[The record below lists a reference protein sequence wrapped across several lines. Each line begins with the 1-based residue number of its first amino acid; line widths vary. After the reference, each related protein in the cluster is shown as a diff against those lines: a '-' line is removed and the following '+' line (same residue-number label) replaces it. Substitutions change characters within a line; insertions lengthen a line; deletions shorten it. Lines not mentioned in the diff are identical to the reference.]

1 MRAAFLVV
9 VWVLCSAQ
17 SPLLGFPPGTF
28 SNRAALDAAAA
39 PPAYTG
45 PGDVI
50 SGAAAFWGLR
60 GYTAAFSGAVANICD
75 AATGATCADATWAAG
90 VLTLPTIGGSP
101 CDNSVNICQVKTLYD
116 QSGALACA
124 GSTACDLTQATAAL
138 RPTLVVAGAANGCP
152 ATSFP
157 CMAFVRASTQCLLK
171 ATSYTRVQPI
181 SVIFTGIRT
190 GNTTLA
196 QQVVAANSAALA
208 IGWTTS
214 ADTIRISAG
223 TGVNQ
228 ASVVDNSWHA
238 VQGIW
243 SSSVGAISADGTTTT
258 TNNGANAFSSSSL
271 VLGAQNTTCTTSALD
286 GKLVEAG
293 IWPADITAS
302 IAALNSN
309 AHSYWGF

>member
-1 MRAAFLVV
+1 MIRR
-9 VWVLCSAQ
+9 
-17 SPLLGFPPGTF
+17 LLL
-28 SNRAALDAAAA
+28 ALIFCGALAGSTPAYWKSVQQISVGGA

-45 PGDVI
+45 PGDVV

-60 GYTAAFSGAVANICD
+60 GYNAAFSGAVANICD
-75 AATGATCADATWAAG
+75 QATGLVCSDATWANG
-90 VLTLPTIGGSP
+90 VLTIPSIGGLT
-101 CDNSVNICQVKTLYD
+101 CDNVTNLCQVKTLYD

-124 GSTACDLTQATAAL
+124 GSTACDLSQATAAL

-152 ATSFP
+152 TTSFP

-181 SVIFTGIRT
+181 SVIFTGTRT

-196 QQVVAANSAALA
+196 QQVLAANSAALA

-286 GKLVEAG
+286 GKLVEVG

-302 IAALNSN
+302 IAAFNSN
-309 AHSYWGF
+309 VHSYWGF